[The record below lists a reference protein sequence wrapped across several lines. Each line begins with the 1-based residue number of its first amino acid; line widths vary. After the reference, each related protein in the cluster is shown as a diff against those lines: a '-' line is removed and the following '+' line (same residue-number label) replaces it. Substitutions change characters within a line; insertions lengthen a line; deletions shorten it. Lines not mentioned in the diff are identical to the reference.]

1 MEEALAVLGLP
12 FLLITI
18 VVAIVVNV
26 LYLLNLQNTL
36 KAVTDKNR
44 KMPPVNVWL
53 LLIPIFS
60 NIYMFF
66 VVNWI
71 GESLR
76 AEFDDRGIQCSEKK
90 PGYGV
95 GLAMAIC
102 SIASILISFAG
113 IASFVLFI
121 IYWVKTHNWKIE
133 LQNNSGTNILDDQF
147 VLD

>member
-95 GLAMAIC
+95 GLAMAIDLFC
-102 SIASILISFAG
+102 RDSFLCFVYYILG
-113 IASFVLFI
+113 
-121 IYWVKTHNWKIE
+121 
-133 LQNNSGTNILDDQF
+133 
-147 VLD
+147 